1 MQKKIM
7 VPMQPPEAPPTIT
20 VTETL
25 LPPPD
30 KRNQYVT
37 SLALK
42 KRKQQTSYTI
52 PICQVRISTWILNGV
67 SR

>member
-1 MQKKIM
+1 M

-37 SLALK
+37 SLPLK
-42 KRKQQTSYTI
+42 EENNKLAK
-52 PICQVRISTWILNGV
+52 L
-67 SR
+67 